1 MIPSDYRPTRAE
13 LAAGP
18 TPLPGVEAALAAAAE
33 EAAES
38 LDELHAAL
46 SRAPTQALLP
56 AVLAAAAAHAAFV
69 RLRLLGPDASVPAE
83 ARPLYAWRATAH
95 CSLDGAVLRVRFARA
110 LALRRRAASPAL
122 RALRLPLRLP
132 FTL

>member
-18 TPLPGVEAALAAAAE
+18 KPLPGVEAALAAAAE

-38 LDELHAAL
+38 LEEMHAAL

-83 ARPLYAWRATAH
+83 ARRPVLLVALPTCQRG
-95 CSLDGAVLRVRFARA
+95 SLQLCARFAR
-110 LALRRRAASPAL
+110 SG
-122 RALRLPLRLP
+122 
-132 FTL
+132 